1 MPDGLTIGQGT
12 GTITGTPNTATG
24 SPFPVDVTVTDSNS
38 ASADRHYTLA
48 VSPVSPCDIKKNG
61 NLNVADVQLIV
72 NEALG
77 VTQAV
82 DDLSGDGAVSVVDIQ
97 IEINAALKLGCTA
110 K

>member
-1 MPDGLTIGQGT
+1 M
-12 GTITGTPNTATG
+12 
-24 SPFPVDVTVTDSNS
+24 
-38 ASADRHYTLA
+38 
-48 VSPVSPCDIKKNG
+48 
-61 NLNVADVQLIV
+61 ADVQLIV

>member
-1 MPDGLTIGQGT
+1 LFLSLRQWKQWSDPAGLELDQ
-12 GTITGTPNTATG
+12 P
-24 SPFPVDVTVTDSNS
+24 
-38 ASADRHYTLA
+38 LA
-48 VSPVSPCDIKKNG
+48 VSPVSPCDIKQNG